1 MSESVRK
8 FETNIGRQNLLEV
21 EKYII
26 KPAEIFSKS
35 RSEEEYKD
43 IRNITSKKKLSRYS
57 MK

>member
-26 KPAEIFSKS
+26 KPAEIFSKIK
-35 RSEEEYKD
+35 E
-43 IRNITSKKKLSRYS
+43 
-57 MK
+57 